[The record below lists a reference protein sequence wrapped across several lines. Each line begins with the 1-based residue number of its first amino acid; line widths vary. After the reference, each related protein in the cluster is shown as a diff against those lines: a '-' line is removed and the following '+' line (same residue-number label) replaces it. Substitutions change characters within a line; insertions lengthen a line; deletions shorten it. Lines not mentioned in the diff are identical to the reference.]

1 MMIRPL
7 RDRVIVKPISRI
19 ASEII
24 EVILNEKP
32 NVGEVMAVGPGK
44 VDGKGRIRPLDLKVG
59 QKVRFGE
66 FVFPEYHEAGQ
77 KYLVLQEADIAG
89 IVEE

>member
-7 RDRVIVKPISRI
+7 RDRVIVKPVPRI

-44 VDGKGRIRPLDLKVG
+44 VDGKGHIHPLDLKVG

-66 FVFPEYHEAGQ
+66 FVFPEYHEDGQ

-89 IVEE
+89 IVED